1 MPTVG
6 DEAPDFAARGA
17 RGDEVRLRDFR
28 GRQRVVLFF
37 YPKDMTS
44 G

>member
-1 MPTVG
+1 MPAVG
-6 DEAPDFAARGA
+6 QEAPDFVARGA
-17 RGDEVRLRDFR
+17 RGDEVRLKDFR
-28 GRQRVVLFF
+28 GRQHVVLFF